1 MKRFVALLMLAGGLL
16 VAGGANAAVI
26 PGSTFDCTAGNADA
40 HTITGNVGDT
50 YTVTESPGVQG
61 NCTGPTYT
69 VAGVVTNNP
78 ATLQS
83 RGQITFTL
91 AAPGTTVARLT
102 NQGGITQDV
111 LTFIVNGP
119 TAQAVPSLSEWSQM
133 LLGLMVLSMIGWQ
146 WRKQQSVGH

>member
-16 VAGGANAAVI
+16 AAGGANAAVI
-26 PGSTFDCTAGNADA
+26 PGSSFDCAAGLPDA
-40 HTITGNVGDT
+40 HTIIGNVGDT
-50 YTVTESPGVQG
+50 YTVTEAPGVGG

-91 AAPGTTVARLT
+91 AAPGTTVATLT
-102 NQGGITQDV
+102 MQFSPNQDV

-119 TAQAVPSLSEWSQM
+119 TAQAVPSLSEWAQLM
-133 LLGLMVLSMIGWQ
+133 LALMVMIVIGWQ
-146 WRKQQSVGH
+146 WRKQQN